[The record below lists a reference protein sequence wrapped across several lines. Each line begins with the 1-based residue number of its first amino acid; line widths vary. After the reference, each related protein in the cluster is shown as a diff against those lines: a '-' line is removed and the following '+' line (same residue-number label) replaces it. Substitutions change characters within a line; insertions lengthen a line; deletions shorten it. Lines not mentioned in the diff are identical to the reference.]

1 MPQITTLTGD
11 IQNLL
16 IKLESKLSNLAGN
29 DALHD
34 RYYEGTRRLE
44 QIGLAV
50 PPELEFMEVSANWCR
65 VAVDSV
71 ADRLKMKG
79 FYLPGESQASASLR
93 DGWDANN
100 LDSESLLLHQ
110 ETMIYGR
117 GYVSVSTN
125 EEDAEFPLIQ
135 VESPTEISVEVD
147 RRHRR
152 IVAAA
157 RFYDRAELGGLPR
170 AATLYLPDQTLWL
183 ERNGFGGWSVVD
195 RDDHRL
201 GRVPI
206 VMFLNRRRAGRWTG
220 VSEMADIAQL
230 VDASARSLTNLQL
243 AVETHSVPQKWVLG
257 MSKGDFVDKNGQPI
271 PAWEA
276 YFTSIMANAKG
287 PNEARVGQFTA
298 SDLKNF
304 HDTIKLY
311 GNLASSVSGLPS
323 RYFGDS
329 TVNPSS
335 FEAIMA
341 EEVRLILNTE
351 KKQTAFGDGWG
362 WVSGLYERFRTG
374 SWIDGSRI
382 KTEWFNAATPT
393 LAQAADSATK
403 LYANGQGAISR
414 ESVFDALGFSE
425 AEKIR
430 EWDRLEREA
439 GLAIAQ
445 LEKDVNQFQLEPVE
459 V

>member
-1 MPQITTLTGD
+1 MAQISTLTGD
-11 IQNLL
+11 VQALL
-16 IKLESKLSNLAGN
+16 IRLESKLTALSGN
-29 DALHD
+29 DILHD

-50 PPELEFMEVSANWCR
+50 PPELEFLEVSANWCR

-79 FYLPGESQASASLR
+79 FYLPGENKASESLR

-125 EEDAEFPLIQ
+125 EEDSEFPLIQ

-152 IVAAA
+152 IVVAA
-157 RFYDRAELGGLPR
+157 RFYDRAESGGLPR

-183 ERNGFGGWSVVD
+183 ERTGFGNWSVVD

-201 GRVPI
+201 GRVPL

-220 VSEMADIAQL
+220 VSEMSDVAQL
-230 VDASARSLTNLQL
+230 VDASARALTDLQL
-243 AVETHSVPQKWVLG
+243 AVETHSVPQKYVLG
-257 MSKGDFVDKNGQPI
+257 MSKDDFVAKDGTPI

-276 YFTSIMANAKG
+276 YFTAIWANQNDKA
-287 PNEARVGQFTA
+287 EVGQFTA

-329 TVNPSS
+329 TVNPAS

-374 SWIDGSRI
+374 EWVNGSRI
-382 KTEWFNAATPT
+382 KTEWFNSATPT

-414 ESVFDALGFSE
+414 ESVFDALGWSE
-425 AEKIR
+425 AQKVR
-430 EWDRLEREA
+430 EWERLEQEA
-439 GLAIAQ
+439 GLQIAQ
-445 LEKDVNQFQLEPVE
+445 LEKDVNQFGLEPTE
-459 V
+459 A

>member
-11 IQNLL
+11 VQNLL
-16 IKLESKLSNLAGN
+16 IKLESKLGMLANN
-29 DALHD
+29 DALFD

-50 PPELEFMEVSANWCR
+50 PPELEFLEVSANWCR

-79 FYLPGESQASASLR
+79 FYLPGETESSAALR

-100 LDSESLLLHQ
+100 LDSESLLHSQ

-125 EEDAEFPLIQ
+125 EEDNDFPLIQ

-152 IVAAA
+152 ITAAA
-157 RFYDRAELGGLPR
+157 RFYDRGESFGIAQS
-170 AATLYLPDQTLWL
+170 ATLYLPNQTLWL
-183 ERNGFGGWSVVD
+183 ERASGGWAVVD

-206 VMFLNRRRAGRWTG
+206 VLFLNRRRAGRWEG
-220 VSEMADIAQL
+220 VSEMSDVAQL
-230 VDASARSLTNLQL
+230 VDASARALTDLQL

-257 MSKGDFVDKNGQPI
+257 MTKEDFVGKDGKPI

-276 YFTSIMANAKG
+276 YFTAIWANHKG
-287 PNEARVGQFTA
+287 PNEARVGQFSA

-304 HDTIKLY
+304 HDTVKHY
-311 GNLASSVSGLPS
+311 GNLAASVTGLPA
-323 RYFGDS
+323 RYFGES

-341 EEVRLILNTE
+341 EEIRLILNAE
-351 KKQTAFGDGWG
+351 KKQTAFGDGWA
-362 WVSGLYERFRTG
+362 WVMGLYERFRTG
-374 SWIDGSRI
+374 EWVNGSRI
-382 KTEWFNAATPT
+382 KADWFNAATPT
-393 LAQAADSATK
+393 LAQSADAAVK

-414 ESVFDALGFSE
+414 ESVWDTLGWSE
-425 AEKIR
+425 AEKLR
-430 EWDRLEREA
+430 EWKRLEKEALAEIDRLEKAVNEPE
-439 GLAIAQ
+439 
-445 LEKDVNQFQLEPVE
+445 LESVGV
-459 V
+459 